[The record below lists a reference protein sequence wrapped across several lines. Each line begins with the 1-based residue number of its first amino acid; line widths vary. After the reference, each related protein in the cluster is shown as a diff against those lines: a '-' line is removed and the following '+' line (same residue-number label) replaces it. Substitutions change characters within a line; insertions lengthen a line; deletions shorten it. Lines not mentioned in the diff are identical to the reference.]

1 MLDADRALE
10 LARAAGRAL
19 EDGLLGVVFAE
30 QGLVAG
36 GAEVVEVGA
45 DAEDDFFGVEELACV
60 GGRAVLGA
68 AAALYAGVGLE
79 ADDLREIGAGD
90 QAEVFVAIEGR
101 DLTEAAAG
109 KKDGE
114 GAEQQMQ
121 VLGVGDDGQ
130 KDEQRQGVDPP

>member
-1 MLDADRALE
+1 
-10 LARAAGRAL
+10 
-19 EDGLLGVVFAE
+19 
-30 QGLVAG
+30 
-36 GAEVVEVGA
+36 
-45 DAEDDFFGVEELACV
+45 
-60 GGRAVLGA
+60 VLGA

-101 DLTEAAAG
+101 DLTESCRG

-121 VLGVGDDGQ
+121 VLGVGMMG
-130 KDEQRQGVDPP
+130 KKMSSARVWTHHRRRTESRCPRRRRRPGR